1 MYTAAER
8 TVRLSRDPLTDSL
21 VLATLAFTLVTGI
34 ESVSVAT
41 ATAVTEGSAG
51 PSLVV
56 VEPSS
61 GIVRAFSHL
70 GLQSAHVLKQAS

>member
-1 MYTAAER
+1 M
-8 TVRLSRDPLTDSL
+8 RLSRDPLTDSL
-21 VLATLAFTLVTGI
+21 VLATMAFALVTGI

-41 ATAVTEGSAG
+41 ATAVTEGSTG

-61 GIVRAFSHL
+61 GIVRAFSYL
-70 GLQSAHVLKQAS
+70 GLQSAHVLKQGS